1 MNMEGINDAL
11 FQVLQKVRGM
21 TEHSAVVGLAATS
34 IIKDEEGQIKWSA
47 VLTGGLTAGL
57 IAASTSLFSMQQTLT
72 ELRTKYDG
80 RAAQVDLI
88 PAIAERQRF
97 ILEELTALR
106 AERASATSDRFRGSD
121 AQRLEER
128 LQKHIDALDRR
139 LDELERGKK
148 R

>member
-1 MNMEGINDAL
+1 MELMHDTWL
-11 FQVLQKVRGM
+11 QVLAKVRAM
-21 TEHSAVVGLAATS
+21 SDHQAVLAVAATS

-57 IAASTSLFSMQQTLT
+57 IAATTSLFSMQQTLT
-72 ELRTKYDG
+72 ELRTKYEG
-80 RAAQVDLI
+80 RAAQVEMI

-97 ILEELTALR
+97 VLEELTAIR
-106 AERASATSDRFRGSD
+106 TEKAAATSDRFRGAD

-128 LQKHIDALDRR
+128 LQRHIDALDRR
-139 LDELERGKK
+139 VDDLEKGKK